1 MNFFKKQPLSAGTN
15 KNREGAAKFAGAPRS
30 SYQKNRSEYRPA
42 LDRGPKK
49 FAFAGDED
57 GDNPFKRRQDKPF
70 RPRTEG
76 GDRPFRPAG
85 DRPFR
90 PRQEG
95 EDRPFRPSGDRPFR
109 PRTEGGDRPFRP
121 AGDRPFRP
129 RQEGEDRPF
138 RRRSDGDDRPFRSRG
153 GDRPFRPK
161 RDGDDFQPR
170 QDRPRRQFDRDEK
183 PRFEHENI
191 PALLEETLTMI
202 TPIEELIPELQNI
215 DQDIDSEDVE

>member
-57 GDNPFKRRQDKPF
+57 GDNPFKRRQDK
-70 RPRTEG
+70 
-76 GDRPFRPAG
+76 
-85 DRPFR
+85 
-90 PRQEG
+90 
-95 EDRPFRPSGDRPFR
+95 PFR